1 MNTTI
6 THPIGRNRG
15 NAAAIERDVRLIN
28 RIRQNMLHEQD
39 AVRAAVSRRKS
50 RHQRLALFAPC

>member
-6 THPIGRNRG
+6 THPIGSRG
-15 NAAAIERDVRLIN
+15 NSAAINRDVALIH
-28 RIRQNMLHEQD
+28 RVRQNMLHD
-39 AVRAAVSRRKS
+39 ADAMKVELARRRS